1 MSFQNEFLATSMP
14 EEQNQYR
21 PIQYPPF
28 HHQQYSPFLCPPFH
42 PLHAPQPQP
51 FQYISPLQSIHQYGH
66 LQNLQMQGHQDWTHQ
81 NAYQQPV
88 LARKQQTISRP
99 KQMFH
104 QQSQVDYQHFIPL
117 TDGSFDVSNC
127 YQYPPPLIPI
137 GAGQAGHAMDTTFPP
152 QTMINKPFMKN
163 RPNGLIYRNISPSN
177 NTFGVQ
183 ESRGGENQ
191 AKPSKKQGIQQSFSP
206 SEQSQHK
213 ERSLEL
219 DQSDRQGYELS
230 PSPFEQLE
238 EPSLRQNQSEPM
250 SQLV

>member
-1 MSFQNEFLATSMP
+1 
-14 EEQNQYR
+14 
-21 PIQYPPF
+21 
-28 HHQQYSPFLCPPFH
+28 
-42 PLHAPQPQP
+42 
-51 FQYISPLQSIHQYGH
+51 
-66 LQNLQMQGHQDWTHQ
+66 
-81 NAYQQPV
+81 
-88 LARKQQTISRP
+88 
-99 KQMFH
+99 MFH

-238 EPSLRQNQSEPM
+238 EPSLRQNQSEPQGYKQSSSPTQQLTEAYLEDKPNQSDQSASPTEQLM
-250 SQLV
+250 QAESEEQLWVKLSQDQEAELSKASYEGKIS